1 MEYIKQL
8 IKEFNNFDII
18 LSINNSQFKNIK
30 TTKYRYKFFDKTT
43 GKYCFSLEF
52 KEAKNRKQLLKQY
65 VDNYIKY

>member
-8 IKEFNNFDII
+8 TKEFDNFDII

-30 TTKYRYKFFDKTT
+30 STSYRYKFFDKMTE
-43 GKYCFSLEF
+43 KYCFSFEF

-65 VDNYIKY
+65 IGNYIKY